1 MRRWS
6 MAASAAIA
14 LLAVVP
20 EVGADALADARTAI
34 DGSDYPRARTALI
47 AALESGRAGPAE
59 LAEIYRLTGIVEG
72 SLGNTSASTDAF
84 ARWLSLDPK
93 GSLPFGTSPKVTR
106 PFTAAQDAAKKRG
119 VVEAKAET
127 EDDPPSVTLV
137 IGNDPHDLIIG
148 AKVYFKVDK
157 RAEQSLEGDGDD
169 RIKLD
174 LETGKRIDL
183 RLHAVD
189 RYGNRVVE
197 LGSKDVPIVITSSGQ
212 TKQIV
217 DPDDAKL
224 LVTSKKTAEPA
235 SPRPAYLTWWVW
247 GIGTVVATGTA
258 GYFAWRTREGVQE
271 LDYLNEN
278 SLAHPWSD
286 AQAVESRTRRDLLV
300 TNITAGV
307 AGALAIGTAI
317 LYLTRPDTSE
327 APPRAVLTPV
337 RGGGA
342 LVLGGS
348 F

>member
-6 MAASAAIA
+6 MAAAAAIA
-14 LLAVVP
+14 LLVVVP
-20 EVGADALADARTAI
+20 EVRADALGDARKAV
-34 DGSDYPRARTALI
+34 DGSDYPRARTALT

-59 LAEIYRLTGIVEG
+59 LAEIYKLTGIVEG
-72 SLGNTSASTDAF
+72 ALGNAAAATDAF
-84 ARWLSLDPK
+84 AKWLSLEAK
-93 GSLPFGTSPKVTR
+93 GSLPLGTSPKIMR

-127 EDDPPSVTLV
+127 EDDPPAVTLV
-137 IGNDPHDLIIG
+137 IANDPHQLIVG

-157 RAEQSLEGDGDD
+157 GAEQSVAGDGTG

-189 RYGNRVVE
+189 SYGNRVVE
-197 LGSKDVPIVITSSGQ
+197 VGSRDVPIVITSSGQ
-212 TKQIV
+212 TKQLV

-224 LVTSKKTAEPA
+224 LVTKKPVEPEA
-235 SPRPAYLTWWVW
+235 PRSWYLQWWVW
-247 GIGTVVATGTA
+247 GIGTAVAAGTA
-258 GYFAWRTREGVQE
+258 GYFAWRTREHVQE
-271 LDYLNEN
+271 LDYLNAN

-286 AQAVESRTRRDLLV
+286 AQAVESRARRDLLV

-307 AGALAIGTAI
+307 AGAFAIGTAI
-317 LYLTRPDTSE
+317 LYLTRPDTAE
-327 APPRAVLTPV
+327 ATTRAAVTPV
-337 RGGGA
+337 PGGGA
-342 LVLGGS
+342 LVVGGS